1 MNRYFVG
8 KRKKLSIKQGTANL
22 GFIADKRMVMIPLI
36 QDDKLMAY
44 RILE

>member
-8 KRKKLSIKQGTANL
+8 KRKKLSIKQGTTDL
-22 GFIADKRMVMIPLI
+22 GFIADKRMVMIPLM
-36 QDDKLMAY
+36 QDNKLMAY

>member
-8 KRKKLSIKQGTANL
+8 ERKKLSIKQGITNL
-22 GFIADKRMVMIPLI
+22 GFIADKRMAMIPLM
-36 QDDKLMAY
+36 QDNKLMAY